1 MIALQSLSEEVLTMQ
16 VRLTG
21 APDEVRQFQ
30 KDIHQL
36 ESFEITR
43 SSKEYARE
51 QRYNGEISIY
61 LDIKKR
67 EGQ

>member
-1 MIALQSLSEEVLTMQ
+1 MIALQPLSEEVLTMQ

-36 ESFEITR
+36 KDFEITR
-43 SSKEYARE
+43 ASTEYARK

>member
-1 MIALQSLSEEVLTMQ
+1 MQ

-30 KDIHQL
+30 KDIRL
-36 ESFEITR
+36 MKGFEVTR
-43 SSKEYARE
+43 TSKEYARK

>member
-1 MIALQSLSEEVLTMQ
+1 MQ

-21 APDEVRQFQ
+21 VPDEVRQFQ

-36 ESFEITR
+36 KNFEITR

-61 LDIKKR
+61 LDINKR
-67 EGQ
+67 EDE

>member
-1 MIALQSLSEEVLTMQ
+1 MQ

-21 APDEVRQFQ
+21 TPDEVRQF
-30 KDIHQL
+30 HQTIQHL
-36 ESFEITR
+36 KEFEVTR
-43 SSKEYARE
+43 TSKEYVRK

-67 EGQ
+67 EGA

>member
-30 KDIHQL
+30 KDIRL
-36 ESFEITR
+36 MKGFEVTR
-43 SSKEYARE
+43 TSKEYARK

>member
-1 MIALQSLSEEVLTMQ
+1 MQ

-21 APDEVRQFQ
+21 TPDEVRKLCHTLQQ
-30 KDIHQL
+30 AKD
-36 ESFEITR
+36 FETTR
-43 SSKEYARE
+43 ISKEYARK

-67 EGQ
+67 EGA

>member
-1 MIALQSLSEEVLTMQ
+1 MQ

-21 APDEVRQFQ
+21 TPDEVRKLCHTLQQ
-30 KDIHQL
+30 AKD
-36 ESFEITR
+36 FEITR
-43 SSKEYARE
+43 ISKEYARK

-67 EGQ
+67 EGA

>member
-1 MIALQSLSEEVLTMQ
+1 MTASQLLFKEVLTMQ

-21 APDEVRQFQ
+21 VPDEVRQFQ

-36 ESFEITR
+36 KNFEITR

-61 LDIKKR
+61 LDINKR
-67 EGQ
+67 EDK